1 MPARA
6 DNSREVSPEQAE
18 NAARYV
24 VGAETVIDSTAN
36 LRIEEEIEVAYPRLA
51 YEIRK
56 TAKPGY
62 VSLPDR
68 AHRRGA

>member
-1 MPARA
+1 M
-6 DNSREVSPEQAE
+6 
-18 NAARYV
+18 

-56 TAKPGY
+56 TSKPGY
-62 VSLPDR
+62 VGLPIARD
-68 AHRRGA
+68 RRGA